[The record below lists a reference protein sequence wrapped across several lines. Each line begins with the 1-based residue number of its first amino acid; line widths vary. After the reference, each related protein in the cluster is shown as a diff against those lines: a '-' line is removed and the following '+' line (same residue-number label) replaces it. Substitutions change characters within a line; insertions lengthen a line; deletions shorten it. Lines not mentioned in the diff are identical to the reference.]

1 MGAPTEEAEKS
12 IEIVKLRLAGM
23 QPIPRAGLPED
34 IASAA
39 VFLASDESTFINGHN
54 LIVDGGVL
62 GGRHWSTQQ
71 EGLNKMREA
80 FGLSN
85 R

>member
-1 MGAPTEEAEKS
+1 
-12 IEIVKLRLAGM
+12 M

-39 VFLASDESTFINGHN
+39 LFLASDESTFINGHN
-54 LIVDGGVL
+54 LIVDGGLL
-62 GGRHWSTQQ
+62 GGRFWSTQQ

-80 FGLSN
+80 FGLSKS
-85 R
+85 